1 MKRHL
6 LIFGYGYTARALSTH
21 LLSKGWS
28 ITGTTRSAEKA
39 DTMQKAGIE
48 PILWTDPDERVQ
60 SALSRATAILFSI
73 GPDQTGDPVFKRF
86 QDDIARSANHLTWA
100 GYLSTTG
107 VYGNFD
113 GAWVDET
120 TPLTP
125 TTQRG
130 LARKLAEEQWQSIS
144 DLPLHIFRLA
154 GIYGPTRGPFSKVR
168 SGQARRIIKE
178 GQYFSRIH
186 VEDITT
192 ILAASLENPNRG
204 NAYNLCDD
212 DPAPPQ
218 DVIGYAAELLDLP
231 LPPIVRFEDAE
242 LSPMARSFYAEN
254 KRVSNQK
261 AKQEFGITLKYPSY
275 RKGLQALLEAEG
287 SS

>member
-130 LARKLAEEQWQSIS
+130 LARTLAEEQWQSIS
-144 DLPLHIFRLA
+144 NRPLHIFRLA

-192 ILAASLENPNRG
+192 ILAASLENPNWG
-204 NAYNLCDD
+204 NTYNLCDD

-254 KRVSNQK
+254 KRVSNKK

-275 RKGLQALLEAEG
+275 RQGLQALLEAEG

>member
-125 TTQRG
+125 PTQRG

-254 KRVSNQK
+254 KRVSNK
-261 AKQEFGITLKYPSY
+261 KTKQEFGITLKYPSY
-275 RKGLQALLEAEG
+275 RQGLQALLEAEG